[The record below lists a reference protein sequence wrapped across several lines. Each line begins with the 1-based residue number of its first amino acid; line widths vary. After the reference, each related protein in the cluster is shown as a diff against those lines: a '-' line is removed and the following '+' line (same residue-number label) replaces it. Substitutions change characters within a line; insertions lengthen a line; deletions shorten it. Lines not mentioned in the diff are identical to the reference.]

1 MRFYVS
7 LAAARLNPTG
17 TKILG
22 WDVCDPKTGHPML
35 SRGAGGTQASIRES
49 IGKIAKS
56 FGPVDFVLHL
66 QNTKTGEETSQTT
79 RYQWNGSEAV
89 PV

>member
-1 MRFYVS
+1 MKFYLS

-35 SRGAGGTQASIRES
+35 SRGAGGTQKSIVES

-66 QNTKTGEETSQTT
+66 QNKDGSETSQTT

-89 PV
+89 IV